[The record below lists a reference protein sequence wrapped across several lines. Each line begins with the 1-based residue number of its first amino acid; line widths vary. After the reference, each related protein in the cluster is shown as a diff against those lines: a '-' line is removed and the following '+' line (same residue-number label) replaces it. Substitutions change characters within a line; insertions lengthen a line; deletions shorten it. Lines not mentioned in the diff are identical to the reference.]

1 MFVVFPTL
9 LVPSTI
15 NASDSAESSLRSVP
29 HLKEH
34 TPYQH
39 LLQEPQPPPPRP
51 TIVPLRENRKEA
63 AGKYQHAYIR
73 VPLGIEYWVSYRVF
87 CLVLFFKDLNFL
99 AFSIGIKI
107 YLHTDGK
114 VSARFAVYCY
124 KMAFN

>member
-1 MFVVFPTL
+1 MYVVFPTL

-34 TPYQH
+34 TPYQN
-39 LLQEPQPPPPRP
+39 LLQEPQPPPLRP

-63 AGKYQHAYIR
+63 AGKYQHVYIR

-87 CLVLFFKDLNFL
+87 CLVLFFENLNIL
-99 AFSIGIKI
+99 AFIAS
-107 YLHTDGK
+107 L
-114 VSARFAVYCY
+114 F
-124 KMAFN
+124 

>member
-1 MFVVFPTL
+1 MFVVFPIL

-87 CLVLFFKDLNFL
+87 CLVLFFEDL
-99 AFSIGIKI
+99 AFIALLFEFIKFMPYI
-107 YLHTDGK
+107 
-114 VSARFAVYCY
+114 F
-124 KMAFN
+124 

>member
-1 MFVVFPTL
+1 M

-87 CLVLFFKDLNFL
+87 CLVLFFEDLNIL
-99 AFSIGIKI
+99 TLMHC
-107 YLHTDGK
+107 YLNLFTLHRIFVDK
-114 VSARFAVYCY
+114 F
-124 KMAFN
+124 